1 MPSGSCRCQ
10 TLGFIDRKRTRKED
24 PATGCRHMFLWRS
37 ILEGEPSK
45 ANTVLS
51 VDALWAGRDCCG
63 CLSQGE
69 ARVYICSACS
79 ADRIL
84 AWYLCFPSGIFHSP
98 ALRQG
103 TLTERA
109 PTFWLSSVVEL
120 RTGSAV
126 SHGWAL
132 NDSTWVNKSLTW
144 NFCWNSLREVS
155 EQGKWTLEVWV
166 ATRLPPGKNRLRM
179 IPTVPRATASLLAW
193 YHESSFVLKSVWEAS
208 RGEDSARWPSSQR
221 DWYPQVFPFCFEI
234 RHWRPFFS
242 GQGVTSQVG

>member
-1 MPSGSCRCQ
+1 MQ
-10 TLGFIDRKRTRKED
+10 THVFVKIN
-24 PATGCRHMFLWRS
+24 TGRRAQQ
-37 ILEGEPSK
+37 SK
-45 ANTVLS
+45 HS
-51 VDALWAGRDCCG
+51 VIGWCLVGWAGLLWMSESGRSQSVHLLF
-63 CLSQGE
+63 CLLSWPYSGM
-69 ARVYICSACS
+69 
-79 ADRIL
+79 
-84 AWYLCFPSGIFHSP
+84 YLCFPSGIFHSP
-98 ALRQG
+98 ALWQG
-103 TLTERA
+103 SLTERA
-109 PTFWLSSVVEL
+109 PILWLSSVVEL
-120 RTGSAV
+120 RTGSVV

-132 NDSTWVNKSLTW
+132 NESTWVNKSLTW

-208 RGEDSARWPSSQR
+208 RAEDSARWPSSQR
-221 DWYPQVFPFCFEI
+221 DWYPQVFPFCFQI